1 MRLKPSLLLL
11 CGVIAIIS
19 PALAQRLPDFQ
30 DCPRAVQS
38 IEKTPRLNFPDA
50 QTRKY
55 RSVLRDAANGPVG
68 FAGHFVLA
76 ESGCGAGCVMA
87 AAIDKQSGRIV
98 PLPFTVSD
106 WPLDVD
112 EPIEYRANSCMVI
125 VKGSRNESN
134 EHGTY
139 YYAFDGTSF
148 HLRATAPRQ

>member
-55 RSVLRDAANGPVG
+55 RSVLRDAANGPVD
-68 FAGHFVLA
+68 FAGHLYWRNR
-76 ESGCGAGCVMA
+76 A
-87 AAIDKQSGRIV
+87 AAPG
-98 PLPFTVSD
+98 VS
-106 WPLDVD
+106 W
-112 EPIEYRANSCMVI
+112 
-125 VKGSRNESN
+125 
-134 EHGTY
+134 
-139 YYAFDGTSF
+139 
-148 HLRATAPRQ
+148 RQQ